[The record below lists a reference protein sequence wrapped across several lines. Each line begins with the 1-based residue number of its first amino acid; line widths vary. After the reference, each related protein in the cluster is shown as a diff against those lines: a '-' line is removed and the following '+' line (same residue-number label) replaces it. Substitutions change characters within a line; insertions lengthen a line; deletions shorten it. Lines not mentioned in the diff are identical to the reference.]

1 MSFNKYSLQQMDEYR
16 EIFNLFKDDDKN
28 SFPKKVQH
36 PIFQKLKSILSSMGH
51 HMTND
56 EITTIIQKIDKNG
69 DGLIQFEE
77 FLYMLNDE

>member
-1 MSFNKYSLQQMDEYR
+1 
-16 EIFNLFKDDDKN
+16 
-28 SFPKKVQH
+28 
-36 PIFQKLKSILSSMGH
+36 MGH